1 MSAQF
6 QVIPVTAFEQ
16 NCSLLWC
23 DQSHKAALIDPGG
36 DVERLLAE
44 VGKRDLQLDKLLL
57 THGHLDHVGGAAEL
71 SQRLGLPIYGP
82 QYEDAFW
89 LRQLP
94 AQAQMFGFQS
104 TPSLEPDHWLLDDE
118 HITVGNLT
126 LQTLH
131 CPGHTPGHVVFFL
144 PEDRLAF
151 VGDVLF
157 KGSIG
162 RSDFPRGNHAELL
175 ASIRE
180 KLLPL
185 GDEVQFV
192 PGHGPLSNF
201 GHERRHNPFLQ

>member
-1 MSAQF
+1 LSAQF